1 MTSPNTSKK
10 AENLTDLNEALQHA
24 RTNQRRY
31 WAMVLVWL
39 ALAVAGVVVFIRI
52 TDQFDDSSRQ
62 IKNLQSQLAS
72 AKDKLQAETD
82 RLTGDVVA
90 QAQLRSSL
98 EQQVNEKMTELQKSQ
113 ADFISLLTEL
123 RDLQKLAQQRLDEFS
138 TKADQKL
145 VLAQEQ
151 LTELKATA
159 ERQKQ
164 TNAELLQSIE
174 ASRADVQKL
183 TIMQSELSAQLER
196 ERERKLSAL
205 DTQRTLPSGDG
216 LSAGDQQALASANDA
231 MKAIDA
237 KNYPD
242 AVASLDQAVSH
253 AQGQVLK
260 SNLLGLRAMV
270 KNALSLQNSALIDV
284 NEALTIQPDKTE
296 FLNLRAQIYHDLD
309 KWSEAKADLRRI
321 IALKPDN
328 ANAWHALGHIHLK
341 HEKDD
346 EAKAVEE
353 FSRALTIKP
362 DYSDALIERAQARML
377 LGEHVPASADLER
390 AMALATADADPAE
403 IARVKEVQA
412 VQALMRNQPDEAFVL
427 ASAAHAQ
434 RPEQLWT
441 VLALATATQ
450 EARSAVLSERNV
462 KRGAADEYLAQF
474 TKLAQKNESEAV
486 YLRRFLPD
494 RNRTQQRK

>member
-1 MTSPNTSKK
+1 MTSPNTSKE
-10 AENLTDLNEALQHA
+10 AENLTDLNDALRHA

-39 ALAVAGVVVFIRI
+39 ALAGTGMVVFTRI

-62 IKNLQSQLAS
+62 IKDLQSQLAS

-82 RLTGDVVA
+82 RLTGDVAV

-98 EQQVNEKMTELQKSQ
+98 EQQVNEKMTQLQKSQ
-113 ADFISLLTEL
+113 ADFKSLLTEL

-145 VLAQEQ
+145 LLAQEQ
-151 LTELKATA
+151 LTELRATA

-183 TIMQSELSAQLER
+183 TIMQSELNARLER

-205 DTQRTLPSGDG
+205 DTQRALPSADG
-216 LSAGDQQALASANDA
+216 LTAGDQQALASANEA

-253 AQGQVLK
+253 AQAQVLK

-284 NEALTIQPDKTE
+284 NEALAIQPDKTE
-296 FLNLRAQIYHDLD
+296 FLSLRAQIYHDLD
-309 KWSEAKADLRRI
+309 KWSEAKADLRRVI
-321 IALKPDN
+321 TLKPDS
-328 ANAWHALGHIHLK
+328 ADAWHALGHIHLK
-341 HEKDD
+341 HEEGD

-390 AMALATADADPAE
+390 AMALATAGSDPAE

-412 VQALMRNQPDEAFVL
+412 VQALMRNQPDAAFAL
-427 ASAAHAQ
+427 AFAAHTE
-434 RPEQLWT
+434 RPEHLWT
-441 VLALATATQ
+441 MLALANAAR
-450 EARSAVLSERNV
+450 EARPAVLAERNV
-462 KRGAADEYLAQF
+462 KRVAADEYLAQF
-474 TKLAQKNESEAV
+474 TKLAQKNESEVA

-494 RNRTQQRK
+494 RNRVQQRR

>member
-10 AENLTDLNEALQHA
+10 AENLTDLNEALQHVRA
-24 RTNQRRY
+24 NQRRY

-52 TDQFDDSSRQ
+52 TEQFDDSSRQ
-62 IKNLQSQLAS
+62 IKDLQSQLAS

-82 RLTGDVVA
+82 RLTSDVAV

-113 ADFISLLTEL
+113 ADFKSLLTEL

-138 TKADQKL
+138 AQADQKL

-183 TIMQSELSAQLER
+183 TIMQSELGAQLER

-205 DTQRTLPSGDG
+205 GTQRTLPSGEG
-216 LSAGDQQALASANDA
+216 LSAGDQQALASANEA
-231 MKAIDA
+231 MKSIDA

-260 SNLLGLRAMV
+260 SNLLGLRGVV

-284 NEALTIQPDKTE
+284 NEALAIQPDKIE

-309 KWSEAKADLRRI
+309 KWSEAKDDLRRI
-321 IALKPDN
+321 ISLKPDN
-328 ANAWHALGHIHLK
+328 ANAWHALAHIHLK

-362 DYSDALIERAQARML
+362 DYADALIERAQARML

-390 AMALATADADPAE
+390 AMALATADSDPAE

-412 VQALMRNQPDEAFVL
+412 VQALMRNQADEAFVL
-427 ASAAHAQ
+427 ASDAYAQ

-441 VLALATATQ
+441 VLALAAATQ

-462 KRGAADEYLAQF
+462 KRGAADEYLTQF
-474 TKLAQKNESEAV
+474 TKLAQKNESEAA

-494 RNRTQQRK
+494 RGRIQQRK